1 MVLYD
6 VNDDEVHQINY
17 GRLDESLDDDTFTIN
32 HPEPYGRPVIAL
44 NFTNEQIAELRGVC
58 FSDSFNWP
66 DKMKEDSNCWGM
78 KIPNLCSTS
87 CFKIIAGLI
96 LIIGWSSFFA
106 LFLSGTIKKMEI
118 NKTNR
123 WTVLTFIFMMLA
135 LSTICVKKLF
145 SRYHGK
151 CDSSLKSS
159 SFHRPWWL
167 PCLKSTKEE
176 ESRILYSVKT

>member
-6 VNDDEVHQINY
+6 ANDDEVHQINY
-17 GRLDESLDDDTFTIN
+17 GRLDESLDEDTFTIN

-44 NFTNEQIAELRGVC
+44 NFTNEQISELRGVC
-58 FSDSFNWP
+58 FSDSFNLP
-66 DKMKEDSNCWGM
+66 NKVKEDADCWRM
-78 KIPNLCSTS
+78 KMPNPFSTS
-87 CFKIIAGLI
+87 CVKIIGSLI

-106 LFLSGTIKKMEI
+106 IVLCGSIEKIEI
-118 NKTNR
+118 NNTNR
-123 WTVLTFIFMMLA
+123 WTVLTLIFMMLV

-145 SRYHGK
+145 SRYQGK

-167 PCLKSTKEE
+167 PCCESTKEE